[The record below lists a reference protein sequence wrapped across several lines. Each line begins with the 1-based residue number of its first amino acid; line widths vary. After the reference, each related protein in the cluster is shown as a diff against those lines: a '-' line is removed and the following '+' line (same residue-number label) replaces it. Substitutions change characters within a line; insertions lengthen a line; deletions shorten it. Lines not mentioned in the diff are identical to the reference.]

1 MAGYVRVPSS
11 DATAAAER
19 AWHTMSAERAFE
31 ALGAS
36 PEGLASDEAARR
48 LGEFGRNE
56 VPLAGAAAWWRII
69 GRQFA
74 SPLIYLL
81 IAAGVLSIAIGEHTD
96 AGFIFAVVVLN
107 AVIGTIQEWRAERS
121 TQALQRLLSLRAAV
135 VRDGE
140 VREIDAAEVV
150 AGDVVVL
157 ESGNRVPADLRL
169 FRATGLEA
177 DESLLTGESMAVHKD
192 ATWMGE
198 PGTPVAD
205 QRNIANAGSTI
216 VRGRGRGVVVATG
229 ADSAVGRVASEMH
242 GAEAGRPPLFVRL
255 DRFSKVVGVAV
266 VIAAF
271 AVALIGVFGQDRAP
285 TEMVFFAVALAV
297 SAIPEGLPVAITV
310 ALTVASRRMASRGVL
325 VRRLGAVEGL
335 GSCTLIA
342 SDKTGT
348 LTCNELTVRE
358 VRLASGGAL
367 AVSGEG
373 FVPEGEVLP
382 VEGSAPV
389 DRDELDALARA
400 AALCNEGDL
409 HRDDGRW
416 AWRGD
421 PTDVALLALAHKL
434 GVSRDDLLD
443 RYQEITRIVFE
454 PERRYAAHFH
464 EANGGARVLVKGAP
478 ERVLEMCPGLGGQET
493 RALLGIAED
502 MAGRGMRVLAIAEG
516 DAPPSL
522 DPSRAPPEPEGLRL
536 LGFVGMIDPL
546 RPGVA
551 DAVRACRAAGITVS
565 MVTGDHPVTALAISR
580 ELGLAVD
587 SSQVVTGA
595 ELAALDGPGLADAVR
610 RARVFARV
618 APEQKLD
625 VVQAEQAAGHFVAVT
640 GDGVNDAP
648 ALRAAN
654 IGVAMGRAGTDVAR
668 DAADLVITDD
678 NFVTIVAGVEEGRIA
693 YDNVRKCVFLL
704 ISTGAAEV
712 VLALLAVAAGTPL
725 PLLPVQLLW
734 LNLVTNGIQHVA
746 LAFEP
751 GEGDILKR
759 APRPPTERIF
769 NRVMIERTL
778 VAAAVMGCVAFAA
791 FNHLLAS
798 GWSETDAR
806 NAILLLMVLFENVH
820 VGNCRSET
828 VSALRMSPLR
838 SPVLLAATAGAFL
851 VHALAMHTPGLNTVL
866 GAGPLPLGVWAAM
879 AGLALSIFVVMELH
893 KVWWRRRM
901 RRTGR
906 V

>member
-11 DATAAAER
+11 DAAAAAER
-19 AWHTMSAERAFE
+19 AWHAMSAERAFE
-31 ALGAS
+31 ALDAS
-36 PEGLASDEAARR
+36 PEGLTSGEATRR

-81 IAAGVLSIAIGEHTD
+81 IAAGVLSIVIGEHTD
-96 AGFIFAVVVLN
+96 AGFIFAVVLLN

-121 TQALQRLLSLRAAV
+121 TQALQRLLTLRSAV
-135 VRDGE
+135 VRDSE

-150 AGDVVVL
+150 PGDVVVL

-169 FRATGLEA
+169 FRASGLEA
-177 DESLLTGESMAVHKD
+177 DESLLTGESVAVHKD
-192 ATWMGE
+192 AAWLGE

-205 QRNIANAGSTI
+205 RRNVANAGSTI

-229 ADSAVGRVASEMH
+229 AHSAVGRVASEML
-242 GAEAGRPPLFVRL
+242 GAEAGRPPLLVRL

-266 VIAAF
+266 IIAAF
-271 AVALIGVFGQDRAP
+271 VVALIGVLGQSRAP

-297 SAIPEGLPVAITV
+297 SAIPQGLPVAITV
-310 ALTVASRRMASRGVL
+310 ALTVASRRIASRGVL

-335 GSCTLIA
+335 GSCTLVA

-358 VRLASGGAL
+358 VRLASGAAL

-373 FVPEGEVLP
+373 FIPEGEATPL
-382 VEGSAPV
+382 EGSPPV
-389 DRDELDALARA
+389 DRDELGALARA

-434 GVSRDDLLD
+434 GVSRDDMLD
-443 RYQEITRIVFE
+443 RHPEISHIAFE
-454 PERRYAAHFH
+454 PERRYSASYN
-464 EANGGARVLVKGAP
+464 EADGRARVYVKGAP
-478 ERVLEMCPGLGGQET
+478 ERVFEMCAGVSEDAAADPRRT
-493 RALLGIAED
+493 AED
-502 MAGRGMRVLAIAEG
+502 MARRGMRVLAIAEG
-516 DAPPSL
+516 GAPVSL
-522 DPSRAPPEPEGLRL
+522 DPSHAPPEPAGLNL

-546 RPGVA
+546 RPGVV
-551 DAVRACRAAGITVS
+551 DAVRVCRSAGITVA
-565 MVTGDHPVTALAISR
+565 MITGDHPVTALAISR
-580 ELGLAVD
+580 ELGLAED
-587 SSQVVTGA
+587 ASQVVTGA
-595 ELAALDGPGLADAVR
+595 ELAWLDGERLAEVVR

-625 VVQAEQAAGHFVAVT
+625 VVKAEQAAGHFVAVT

-678 NFVTIVAGVEEGRIA
+678 NFATIVAGVGEGRIA

-712 VLALLAVAAGTPL
+712 VLALLAVGAGTPL

-759 APRPPTERIF
+759 KPRPPTERIF

-778 VAAAVMGCVAFAA
+778 VAAAAMGCVAFAA
-791 FNHLLAS
+791 FNHLLAA
-798 GWSETDAR
+798 GWSEADAR

-838 SPVLLAATAGAFL
+838 NPMLLAATSGALL
-851 VHALAMHTPGLNTVL
+851 VHVAAMHTPGLDSVL
-866 GAGPLPLGVWAAM
+866 GAGPLPLRVWAAM
-879 AGLALSIFVVMELH
+879 AGLALTIFVAMELH
-893 KVWWRRRM
+893 KLWWRRRM

-906 V
+906 F

>member
-1 MAGYVRVPSS
+1 MAHDTRVPSP
-11 DATAAAER
+11 DAANANER
-19 AWHTMSAERAFE
+19 AWHAMPPERVFD

-36 PEGLASDEAARR
+36 PDGLSSDEAARR
-48 LGEFGRNE
+48 LSEFGRNE

-150 AGDVVVL
+150 PGDVVVL

-169 FRATGLEA
+169 FHASGLEA
-177 DESLLTGESMAVHKD
+177 DESLLTGESVAVHKD
-192 ATWMGE
+192 AGWTGE

-205 QRNIANAGSTI
+205 RRNTANAGSTV

-229 ADSAVGRVASEMH
+229 ADSAVGRVASEML
-242 GAEAGRPPLFVRL
+242 GAEAGRPPLLVRL

-266 VIAAF
+266 IAAAF
-271 AVALIGVFGQDRAP
+271 AVALIGIFGQDRAP

-373 FVPEGEVLP
+373 FVPEGAVSP
-382 VEGSAPV
+382 VAGSAPV
-389 DRDELDALARA
+389 NSDELDALARA

-416 AWRGD
+416 VWRGD

-434 GVSRDDLLD
+434 GASRDDLID
-443 RYQEITRIVFE
+443 RYPEITRIDFE
-454 PERRYAAHFH
+454 PERRYAASFH
-464 EANGGARVLVKGAP
+464 RTEDGARVFVKGAP
-478 ERVLEMCPGLGGQET
+478 ERVLDMCAGVGDDDSLR
-493 RALLGIAED
+493 RAAED
-502 MAGRGMRVLAIAEG
+502 MARRGLRVLAIAEG

-522 DPSRAPPEPEGLRL
+522 DPSHAPPEPNGLRL
-536 LGFVGMIDPL
+536 LGFAGMIDPL
-546 RPGVA
+546 RPGVV
-551 DAVRACRAAGITVS
+551 DAVRACGSAGITVS
-565 MVTGDHPVTALAISR
+565 MITGDHPVTALAISR
-580 ELGLAVD
+580 ELGLAD
-587 SSQVVTGA
+587 REAQVVTGA
-595 ELAALDGPGLADAVR
+595 ELARLDGEGLAEVVR

-625 VVQAEQAAGHFVAVT
+625 VVKAEQAAGHFVAVT

-759 APRPPTERIF
+759 TPRPPRERIF

-791 FNHLLAS
+791 FNHLLAA
-798 GWSETDAR
+798 GWSEPDAR

-838 SPVLLAATAGAFL
+838 SPILLAATAGAFL
-851 VHALAMHTPGLNTVL
+851 VHAIAMHTPGLNSVL
-866 GAGPLPLGVWAAM
+866 GAGPLPVGVWAAM
-879 AGLALSIFVVMELH
+879 AGLALTIFVVMELH
-893 KVWWRRRM
+893 KLWWRRRM
-901 RRTGR
+901 RRGR
-906 V
+906 GN

>member
-1 MAGYVRVPSS
+1 MAEHGRVPSS
-11 DATAAAER
+11 AVER
-19 AWHTMSAERAFE
+19 AWHAMSAERAFE

-36 PEGLASDEAARR
+36 PEGLTSDEAARR
-48 LGEFGRNE
+48 LGEFGPNE
-56 VPLAGAAAWWRII
+56 VPLAGAAAWWRIV

-81 IAAGVLSIAIGEHTD
+81 IAAGTLSVAIGEHTD

-107 AVIGTIQEWRAERS
+107 AIIGTIQEWRAERS

-140 VREIDAAEVV
+140 VREIEAAEVV
-150 AGDVVVL
+150 PGDVVVL

-169 FRATGLEA
+169 FHATGLEA
-177 DESLLTGESMAVHKD
+177 DESLLTGESVAVHKD
-192 ATWMGE
+192 AAWTGE

-205 QRNIANAGSTI
+205 RRNIANAGSTI

-229 ADSAVGRVASEMH
+229 ADSAVGRVASEML
-242 GAEAGRPPLFVRL
+242 GAEAGRPPLLVRL

-271 AVALIGVFGQDRAP
+271 AVAIIGIIGQDRAP

-358 VRLASGGAL
+358 VRLASGAVL

-373 FVPEGEVLP
+373 FVPDGAAVP
-382 VEGSAPV
+382 PEGSAPV

-400 AALCNEGDL
+400 ASLCNEADL

-416 AWRGD
+416 RWRGD

-434 GVSRDDLLD
+434 GASRDDLLD
-443 RYQEITRIVFE
+443 RHPEITRIAFE
-454 PERRYAAHFH
+454 PERRYAATFN
-464 EANGGARVLVKGAP
+464 EAEGGARVFVKGAP
-478 ERVLEMCPGLGGQET
+478 ERVLEMCADLGGPEAAGLRRT
-493 RALLGIAED
+493 AED
-502 MAGRGMRVLAIAEG
+502 MARRGMRVLAIAEG
-516 DAPPSL
+516 AAPASL
-522 DPSRAPPEPEGLRL
+522 DPARAPPEPAGLRL

-551 DAVRACRAAGITVS
+551 EAVRACRSAGITVS

-580 ELGLAVD
+580 ELGLAED
-587 SSQVVTGA
+587 ASQVVTGA
-595 ELAALDGPGLADAVR
+595 ELARLDGAALAETIR

-625 VVQAEQAAGHFVAVT
+625 VVKAEQAAGHFVAVT

-678 NFVTIVAGVEEGRIA
+678 NFATIVAGVEEGRIA

-712 VLALLAVAAGTPL
+712 VLALLAIGMGTPL

-751 GEGDILKR
+751 GEGDILER
-759 APRPPTERIF
+759 EPRPPRERIF

-778 VAAAVMGCVAFAA
+778 VAAAVMGCAAFAV
-791 FNHLLAS
+791 FNHLLAL
-798 GWSETDAR
+798 GWSEAEAR

-838 SPVLLAATAGAFL
+838 SPILLAATAGAFL
-851 VHALAMHTPGLNTVL
+851 VHVAAMHTPGLNTVL
-866 GAGPLPLGVWAAM
+866 GAGPLPVKVWIVM
-879 AGLALSIFVVMELH
+879 AGLALTIFVAMELH

-901 RRTGR
+901 RRGGR
-906 V
+906 F